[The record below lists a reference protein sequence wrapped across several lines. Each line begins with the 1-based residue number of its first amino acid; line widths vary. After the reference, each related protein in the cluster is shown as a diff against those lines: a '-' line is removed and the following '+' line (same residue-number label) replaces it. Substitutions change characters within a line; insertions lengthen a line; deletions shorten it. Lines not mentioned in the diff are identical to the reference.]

1 MSEMMEDIIIM
12 TFFITTAIVIWEIFK
27 WRSLIKIKFE
37 LSSFIFWEN
46 LISAG
51 IVALFSWFLWYWTLF
66 NEYHLFSS
74 GYITIALI
82 LTIFIIIFISKMVI
96 FSLRKSGVKIKT
108 IFCILTTIMEILVF
122 VIYPIEDIVF

>member
-1 MSEMMEDIIIM
+1 MMEDIKIM
-12 TFFITTAIVIWEIFK
+12 TLIITTAILIWEIFK

-37 LSSFIFWEN
+37 LSSFIFWGN

>member
-1 MSEMMEDIIIM
+1 MMEDIKIM
-12 TFFITTAIVIWEIFK
+12 TLIITTAILIWEIFK

-51 IVALFSWFLWYWTLF
+51 VVALFSWFLWYWTLF

-122 VIYPIEDIVF
+122 VIYPIEGIVF

>member
-1 MSEMMEDIIIM
+1 MMEDIKIM
-12 TFFITTAIVIWEIFK
+12 TLIITTAILIWEIFK

-108 IFCILTTIMEILVF
+108 IFCILTTIIEILVF
-122 VIYPIEDIVF
+122 VICPIKSIVL

>member
-1 MSEMMEDIIIM
+1 MMDDIKIM
-12 TFFITTAIVIWEIFK
+12 TLIITTAILIWEIFK

-66 NEYHLFSS
+66 N
-74 GYITIALI
+74 
-82 LTIFIIIFISKMVI
+82 
-96 FSLRKSGVKIKT
+96 
-108 IFCILTTIMEILVF
+108 
-122 VIYPIEDIVF
+122 

>member
-1 MSEMMEDIIIM
+1 MMEDIKIM
-12 TFFITTAIVIWEIFK
+12 TLIITTAILIWEIFK

-122 VIYPIEDIVF
+122 VIYPIEGIVF

>member
-1 MSEMMEDIIIM
+1 MMEDIKIM
-12 TFFITTAIVIWEIFK
+12 TLIITTAILIWEIFK
-27 WRSLIKIKFE
+27 WRSLIKIEFE

-96 FSLRKSGVKIKT
+96 LSLRKSGVKIKT

-122 VIYPIEDIVF
+122 VIYPIEGIVF